1 MTVQSRVPE
10 PRACCVTTLAEV
22 PGLSTLTFTL
32 SARPPFRLD
41 LTVWAL
47 RRRPDNAVDRWDG
60 GVYRRTLVLHG
71 RPLEI
76 AVSQTALSDR
86 ALLRVTA
93 TGAGLGPRAEPEL
106 RSTLCRLL
114 GLWVDL
120 SPFYELAATDVRLSA
135 LAERFRGLKPPRFPT
150 LFEALVNAIACQQ
163 ITLTFGIRVL
173 NRLTERYG
181 LALSTEQGRA
191 RAFPR
196 PCDLAE
202 ANPEAL
208 RDVGLSHQKARAI
221 VELAQAITL
230 KRLDPDELASL
241 DNPTAVRRLCEL
253 RGVGRWTAEYALLR
267 GLGRL
272 EVFPGDDVGARNNL
286 RRWLGL
292 PDSLDYASVHEAVAH
307 WQSYAGLVY
316 LHLLVDR
323 LAAAGQ
329 VIP

>member
-1 MTVQSRVPE
+1 LD
-10 PRACCVTTLAEV
+10 A
-22 PGLSTLTFTL
+22 LTFTVP
-32 SARPPFRLD
+32 ARPPFRLD

-60 GVYRRTLVLHG
+60 GVYRRTVVLQG

-76 AVSQTALSDR
+76 AVIQTAPPDR
-86 ALLRVTA
+86 AELQVTA
-93 TGAGLGPRAEPEL
+93 TGAGLGPGAEGKLRA
-106 RSTLCRLL
+106 TLCRLL
-114 GLWVDL
+114 GLRVDL
-120 SPFYELAATDVRLSA
+120 EPFYGLAATDVRLSA

-173 NRLTERYG
+173 NRLAERYG
-181 LALSTEQGRA
+181 LGLSIEHGPA

-202 ANPEAL
+202 ADPDAL

-221 VELAQAITL
+221 VELAQAITAE
-230 KRLDPDELASL
+230 RLDLDALASL
-241 DNPTAVRRLCEL
+241 DNATAVRRLCQL
-253 RGVGRWTAEYALLR
+253 RGVGRWTAEYVLLR

-292 PDSLDYASVHEAVAH
+292 PDSLDYASVYEAVAP

-316 LHLLVDR
+316 LHLLLDR

-329 VIP
+329 VMP